1 MFMCEAKMYFR
12 SFFKLNSHLKMFFV
26 IRVSN
31 CCSASI
37 HQFIWWLIVTQ
48 SSETCV
54 EGSGK
59 EKSKQ
64 REQLKN
70 DTEKRTSLLCSPG

>member
-37 HQFIWWLIVTQ
+37 HQFIWWPIVAQ
-48 SSETCV
+48 SSKTCV

-59 EKSKQ
+59 
-64 REQLKN
+64 REVK
-70 DTEKRTSLLCSPG
+70 TTRTTKK